1 MLLRSAYSLGVILVA
16 VLTAR
21 AQPIMPEPLPDPR
34 IPGFQFPESEAA
46 ITGWIAAMTRAL
58 PAAPVGAANIHLH
71 GWGLWTALTAE
82 TTQVYA
88 GQALRVFETWRTPD
102 ELASVGLT
110 PSAARVRART
120 PLGKLAQLGLLEET
134 TDGRAALDEG
144 STIGRVMG
152 FVKFDPTAAAH
163 ITSQQL
169 LSRAAL
175 STLLDAGAQQVPAFP
190 ATALVVKPVFQVITA
205 KDLLN
210 ARYYPLKI
218 WRGPPETP
226 QAWAPSQWPGTGWID
241 VYGAGRG
248 NGAVDEVAEA
258 DGSSRTE
265 ENTYPISSLIN
276 YRLSAA
282 DAAAVNHD
290 KPGTDAAAGD
300 FAILVAM
307 HVSGRE
313 IARWTWH
320 TFWWTPTP
328 DDPREPSS
336 VAIARRRPPQLRGA
350 ARNYAMALAYTML
363 TPDQPYVGG
372 ENSGVSVYAY
382 NPWIEARLGPA
393 ELPDSLPGSDG
404 HGGLTANNFG
414 VQSNCMSCHA
424 RANYNP
430 NLRATVPRFSGARYT
445 DLGDA
450 KFVGTLQVDFLW
462 SLARHAQ

>member
-1 MLLRSAYSLGVILVA
+1 
-16 VLTAR
+16 
-21 AQPIMPEPLPDPR
+21 
-34 IPGFQFPESEAA
+34 
-46 ITGWIAAMTRAL
+46 
-58 PAAPVGAANIHLH
+58 
-71 GWGLWTALTAE
+71 
-82 TTQVYA
+82 
-88 GQALRVFETWRTPD
+88 
-102 ELASVGLT
+102 
-110 PSAARVRART
+110 
-120 PLGKLAQLGLLEET
+120 
-134 TDGRAALDEG
+134 
-144 STIGRVMG
+144 MG

-163 ITSQQL
+163 IATQQL

-175 STLLDAGAQQVPAFP
+175 GTLLEAGAQQVPAFP
-190 ATALVVKPVFQVITA
+190 ATAVVVKPVFQVITA
-205 KDLLN
+205 KDLRN
-210 ARYYPLKI
+210 ARYYPLKV

-226 QAWAPSQWPGTGWID
+226 QPWAPTQWPGQVWID
-241 VYGAGRG
+241 LYGAGRG
-248 NGAVDEVAEA
+248 HGAVDEAEA
-258 DGSSRTE
+258 ADGRSRTE

-282 DAAAVNHD
+282 DALMLNQD
-290 KPGTDAAAGD
+290 KPGTGAAAGD
-300 FAILVAM
+300 YAVLVAM

-336 VAIARRRPPQLRGA
+336 VAIAGRRPAQLRGA

-372 ENSGVSVYAY
+372 ENSGAPVYAY

-404 HGGLTANNFG
+404 HDGITGNNFG

-430 NLRATVPRFSGARYT
+430 NLRLTAPRFSGARYT